1 MLKEANVYID
11 NIKKKFG
18 TFNHAPLKSAIN
30 PELLAQ
36 HTQQMIPGTGISCT
50 IDPVYNNDEGAEVT
64 SSSNDSGSTSGT
76 GSSNSSMASTKDSS
90 VNSQNENAVESHSP
104 DPVDIEEQPAKKK
117 ARLSIAADNG
127 KCIPMDQS
135 TDNNVQKMVCKLEAA
150 TAEANQGAAISPEL
164 ILDQVRNEN
173 VRITQHLKQMSDQLN
188 EKALENEQLKLAN
201 QALTDENE
209 QLKNTLEEKTA
220 QINQIEADQHETPQR
235 MDRIALIELAKK
247 TKICMGCNAESPL
260 DMLHFCGV
268 GCQKS
273 YL

>member
-18 TFNHAPLKSAIN
+18 TFNYAPLKSAIN

-76 GSSNSSMASTKDSS
+76 GSSNSSMASTLDSS
-90 VNSQNENAVESHSP
+90 VNSQNAVQSHSP

-117 ARLSIAADNG
+117 ARLSIAANNG
-127 KCIPMDQS
+127 KCIPMDQA

-150 TAEANQGAAISPEL
+150 TAGANQGAAISPVL

-173 VRITQHLKQMSDQLN
+173 VRITQQLKQMSDQLN
-188 EKALENEQLKLAN
+188 EKALENERLKLAN
-201 QALTDENE
+201 QALTNENE
-209 QLKNTLEEKTA
+209 QLKKTLEEKTA
-220 QINQIEADQHETPQR
+220 QINQAEAVQHKTPQK
-235 MDRIALIELAKK
+235 MDRTAFIELAKK
-247 TKICMGCNAESPL
+247 TKICMGCNAESPS
-260 DMLHFCGV
+260 DMLHFCGI